1 MIASPCINICQIDPD
16 SGLCIGCLRSLDE
29 IARWGGMTDGERQAI
44 MDRLPERKR
53 AKSDR
58 P

>member
-1 MIASPCINICQIDPD
+1 MIASPCVNICQIDPD
-16 SGLCIGCLRSLDE
+16 SGLCIGCLRTLDE

-53 AKSDR
+53 AGSDR